1 MLTNLE
7 EYNRVK
13 CAQYWPGAGDSN
25 YVVSPNCLINV
36 GFCTEKR
43 YSDFIVRELNMTVK
57 TQKKDETKATTI
69 IRKVRHYHYLQW
81 KDFNAPEHAPG
92 MLRFV
97 KRINEQHEKSTPLAI
112 NNENNENTENSNSS
126 NLPPIVVHCSAGVG
140 RSGTLIA
147 IDSLMEQLKEEGQI
161 SIYKT
166 VCELRHQR
174 NYLVQS
180 VVRIEMNTY
189 SVQISLYFYHF
200 SLFSISNLNYF
211 FTFRNNTYLSI
222 VQLWK
227 WLNSAIQK

>member
-1 MLTNLE
+1 MQFLCLRTLNYNLSFTQLFIKSIFFFQNTEMIIMLTNLE

-43 YSDFIVRELNMTVK
+43 YSDYIVRELNMTVK
-57 TQKKDETKATTI
+57 TQKKDDTKATTI

-92 MLRFV
+92 MLRFI
-97 KRINEQHEKSTPLAI
+97 KRINEQHKKSKLVESNDPI
-112 NNENNENTENSNSS
+112 SGGIENATSS
-126 NLPPIVVHCSAGVG
+126 TSSLPPIVVHCSAGVG

-180 VVRIEMNTY
+180 VVR
-189 SVQISLYFYHF
+189 
-200 SLFSISNLNYF
+200 NY
-211 FTFRNNTYLSI
+211 I
-222 VQLWK
+222 
-227 WLNSAIQK
+227 

>member
-1 MLTNLE
+1 MIIMLTNLE

-43 YSDFIVRELNMTVK
+43 YSDYIVRELNMTVK
-57 TQKKDETKATTI
+57 TQKKDDTKATTI

-92 MLRFV
+92 MLRFI
-97 KRINEQHEKSTPLAI
+97 KRINEQHKKSKLVESNDPI
-112 NNENNENTENSNSS
+112 SGGMENATSS
-126 NLPPIVVHCSAGVG
+126 TSSLPPIVVHCSAGVG

-180 VVRIEMNTY
+180 VVRKDI
-189 SVQISLYFYHF
+189 
-200 SLFSISNLNYF
+200 
-211 FTFRNNTYLSI
+211 
-222 VQLWK
+222 
-227 WLNSAIQK
+227 

>member
-1 MLTNLE
+1 MIIMLTNLE

-43 YSDFIVRELNMTVK
+43 YSDYIVRELNMTVK
-57 TQKKDETKATTI
+57 TQKKDDTKATTI

-97 KRINEQHEKSTPLAI
+97 KRINEQHAKSKPLDPT
-112 NNENNENTENSNSS
+112 NDVVSNGGGNMENTNTS
-126 NLPPIVVHCSAGVG
+126 NLPPMVVHCSAGVG

-180 VVRIEMNTY
+180 VV
-189 SVQISLYFYHF
+189 
-200 SLFSISNLNYF
+200 SN
-211 FTFRNNTYLSI
+211 
-222 VQLWK
+222 
-227 WLNSAIQK
+227 